1 MPSIKMYDFLSF
13 HIFCNIIN
21 AFVGLYKSCREI
33 KHYTKT
39 KENKDYVI
47 SLRARPVQ
55 IYCYKM
61 DTPYP
66 QEYISL
72 HPDKSNYAEFYD
84 KR

>member
-1 MPSIKMYDFLSF
+1 MSELYDRYKCILG
-13 HIFCNIIN
+13 
-21 AFVGLYKSCREI
+21 VQKSCREI
-33 KHYTKT
+33 KNVLKT

-47 SLRARPVQ
+47 SVKGRPVQ

-61 DTPYP
+61 DTSYP

-72 HPDKSNYAEFYD
+72 HPDKMNYAEIYD